1 MKFYLLSPYSVP
13 MNQVLFPNMVD
24 TFVSKGHEFVDRI
37 DDCEC
42 ILMDLHSRVAD
53 YVQMDIY
60 WAIQSGL
67 PIVTF
72 DEWDRGNMSEDIW
85 PEPLTQQQ
93 YEIFNHIRKGGCKSV
108 HFCRL
113 LDKTQTY
120 PYEIHPY
127 EKPLSYEEPMLTSDE
142 LFNREYDVCFIANIS
157 PTRLNIGVHLKGYDK
172 LKSIIS
178 IGKPKIEFNDFVK
191 KHKKAKLF
199 ISSGAGGYTDERK
212 QCLFSVAGLIQ
223 ENHNQLLLHP
233 FTHMDNCLMINNP
246 PTKEDLDNIYEVVN
260 DKEKLYGI
268 YQRNYEFMKKY
279 YSKEYIANNILEI
292 ITKNYEKER
301 AK

>member
-1 MKFYLLSPYSVP
+1 

-24 TFVSKGHEFVDRI
+24 TFVGKGHEFVDRI

-42 ILMDLHSRVAD
+42 ILMDLHSRVDD
-53 YVQMDIY
+53 YVQRDIY

-72 DEWDRGNMSEDIW
+72 DEWDRGNMSKDEW
-85 PEPLTQQQ
+85 PDPLTKQQQ
-93 YEIFNHIRKGGCKSV
+93 EVLHHIRDANCKTV

-113 LDKTQTY
+113 LDKTKPHRFKIY
-120 PYEIHPY
+120 PY
-127 EKPLSYEEPMLTSDE
+127 EKPISYCEPMLTPDE
-142 LFNREYDVCFIANIS
+142 LFNREYDVVFIANQS
-157 PTRLNIGVHLKGYDK
+157 PSRDRIAEALKNDGRLNCF
-172 LKSIIS
+172 IS
-178 IGKPKIEFNDFVK
+178 IGDEKRPFEEFLRI
-191 KHKKAKLF
+191 HKLGKLF
-199 ISSGAGGYTDERK
+199 VSSGAGGFTDERK
-212 QCLFSVAGLIQ
+212 QCLFSVAGVIQ

-246 PTKEDLDNIYEVVN
+246 PTQEDLNTIFEVVN

-279 YSKEYIANNILEI
+279 YSKEYIANNILKTI
-292 ITKNYEKER
+292 LSHL
-301 AK
+301 

>member
-1 MKFYLLSPYSVP
+1 

-24 TFVSKGHEFVDRI
+24 TFVSNGHSFVDRI

-53 YVQMDIY
+53 YVQRDIY

-67 PIVTF
+67 PLIIW
-72 DEWDRGNMSEDIW
+72 DEYDRGNMSKDEW
-85 PEPLTQQQ
+85 PNPLTQQQ
-93 YEIFNHIRKGGCKSV
+93 YEIFNHIRKGGCKAV

-113 LDKTQTY
+113 LDKTKTY
-120 PYEIHPY
+120 PCKIYPY
-127 EKPLSYEEPMLTSDE
+127 EKPISYEEPMITPDE
-142 LFNREYDVCFIANIS
+142 LFNREYDIVFIANQS
-157 PTRLNIGVHLKGYDK
+157 PSRDRIAEALRNDGRLNCF
-172 LKSIIS
+172 IS
-178 IGKPKIEFNDFVK
+178 IGDEKRPFEEFLRI
-191 KHKKAKLF
+191 HKLGKLF
-199 ISSGAGGYTDERK
+199 VSSGAGGMTDERK

-233 FTHMDNCLMINNP
+233 FTHMGNCIMINNP
-246 PTKEDLDNIYEVVN
+246 PTQEDLNTIFEVVN

-279 YSKEYIANNILEI
+279 YSKEYIANNILETI
-292 ITKNYEKER
+292 LKHLL
-301 AK
+301 